1 VDHQQQDSQPVPAQQ
16 QPSSHGQQPA
26 GNL

>member
-1 VDHQQQDSQPVPAQQ
+1 VGHQQQESQIVPPQQ
-16 QPSSHGQQPA
+16 QPSSLGQQPA